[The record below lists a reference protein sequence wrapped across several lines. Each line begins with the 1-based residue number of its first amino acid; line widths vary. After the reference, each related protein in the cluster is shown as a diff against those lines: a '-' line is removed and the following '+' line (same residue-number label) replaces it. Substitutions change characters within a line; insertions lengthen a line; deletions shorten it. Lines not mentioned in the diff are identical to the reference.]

1 VYKQSIEITNQSIHT
16 VMKQD
21 VQSNLNAAAP
31 AFTPGQAGAAQ
42 YAQPQA
48 FSPELMAAA
57 RNHATQLAQM
67 KQAFAL
73 HPLLQQALILQ
84 ADLQQKQQQQ
94 QQKQQLQQQQLQCQT
109 KTKKKFAK
117 TKKSKDV
124 HEAIEKPVTKPIDDA
139 KAKPYKRV
147 IAINLPVELQSIDT
161 VTSVFHPYG
170 DVTLVRVLKPGK
182 ALPFDTK
189 QYAAKIPELG
199 TVACALVDFE
209 TARAAKFAV
218 HVLRQRADEVGFRLA
233 ILKPGVEEKLYAD
246 DESIKQQQQLMMKN
260 MSSSSD
266 SDNQIDSGV
275 TSETSDESR
284 SISDGDVDSDLNNS
298 RASISSEDE
307 QHKNDKILKKRHS
320 LTSDTDNL
328 VDFKIK
334 HKNKKEKS
342 RVVSSV
348 TIFLK
353 SPEKQQQQESD
364 KQKFFSREELL
375 KLQYPCPNLANP
387 FGHVFDEIERN
398 TASIMKEMSRN
409 NENQQHQK
417 QHSSNN
423 KRPMRKHTTGKRFQK
438 VNSSTS
444 SNSNKS
450 AGFLLRA

>member
-1 VYKQSIEITNQSIHT
+1 
-16 VMKQD
+16 MKQD
-21 VQSNLNAAAP
+21 VQSNLNAEAP
-31 AFTPGQAGAAQ
+31 AFTPGHSAPAQ

-94 QQKQQLQQQQLQCQT
+94 QQQQQHQQQQQLQT
-109 KTKKKFAK
+109 KTKKKTK
-117 TKKSKDV
+117 TKKSKD
-124 HEAIEKPVTKPIDDA
+124 HETIEKPVMKPIDDT

-147 IAINLPVELQSIDT
+147 IAINLPAELQSIDT

-199 TVACALVDFE
+199 TVPCALVDFE

-260 MSSSSD
+260 MSSSSSD

-275 TSETSDESR
+275 TGSETSDESR

-307 QHKNDKILKKRHS
+307 QHKNDKILKKTLDMKRHS
-320 LTSDTDNL
+320 LTSDTDHS

-353 SPEKQQQQESD
+353 SPKEQQQND
-364 KQKFFSREELL
+364 KQKFFTRDELL
-375 KLQYPCPNLANP
+375 KLQYPCPNLNNP

-409 NENQQHQK
+409 ESQQHQK

-423 KRPMRKHTTGKRFQK
+423 KRPLRKHTTGFRCRTT
-438 VNSSTS
+438 TS
-444 SNSNKS
+444 PAKMITY
-450 AGFLLRA
+450 